1 MRWEG
6 EYWPDEEKDP
16 LPVGYGQHGF
26 SWQVT
31 EFFAE

>member
-16 LPVGYGQHGF
+16 LPVGYGHGF